1 MFFLKNIQEI
11 VQKVRF
17 GANSVNFWLIFAMI
31 CRIIHYIMAKQVV
44 QFRLDKD
51 LHDFVK
57 RYAELKRMSI
67 SQVIRL
73 CVLDF
78 YEEHQ
83 NEEDLMEVHDV
94 SNSTNQGQS

>member
-1 MFFLKNIQEI
+1 
-11 VQKVRF
+11 
-17 GANSVNFWLIFAMI
+17 
-31 CRIIHYIMAKQVV
+31 MAKQVV

-67 SQVIRL
+67 SQVMRL
-73 CVLDF
+73 CVLEF

-83 NEEDLMEVHDV
+83 YEEDLAEVNDV
-94 SNSTNQGQS
+94 SDSTNQGQA

>member
-1 MFFLKNIQEI
+1 
-11 VQKVRF
+11 
-17 GANSVNFWLIFAMI
+17 
-31 CRIIHYIMAKQVV
+31 MAKQTV

-57 RYAELKRMSI
+57 QYARLKRMSI

-73 CVLDF
+73 CVLEF

-83 NEEDLMEVHDV
+83 NEEDLMEVNDV
-94 SNSTNQGQS
+94 SESTNRG